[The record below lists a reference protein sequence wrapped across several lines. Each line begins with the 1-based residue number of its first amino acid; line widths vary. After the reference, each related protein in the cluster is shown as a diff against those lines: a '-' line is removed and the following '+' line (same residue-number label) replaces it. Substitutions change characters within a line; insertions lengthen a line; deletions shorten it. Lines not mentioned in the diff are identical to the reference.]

1 MRAAALLVHR
11 SLSHSAVLRCKNYI
25 HVLYGTLPSY
35 RAAVSDKTLQTG
47 VIGQRELSQI
57 LNIRAKRLVL
67 SDSQCIVA
75 RVQ

>member
-1 MRAAALLVHR
+1 M
-11 SLSHSAVLRCKNYI
+11 
-25 HVLYGTLPSY
+25 PSY

-67 SDSQCIVA
+67 SDTQRIVA